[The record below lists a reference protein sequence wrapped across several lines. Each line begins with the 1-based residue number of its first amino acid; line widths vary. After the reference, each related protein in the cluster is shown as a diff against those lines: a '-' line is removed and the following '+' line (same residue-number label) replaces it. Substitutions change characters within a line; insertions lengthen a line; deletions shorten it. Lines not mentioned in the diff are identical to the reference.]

1 MRYSSKKL
9 NHPGR
14 FTTSTR
20 KMDVYLE
27 EVCPNKS
34 DIDDKAKVYA
44 YSYEDHLVHEAL
56 EMYEE
61 EQAEI
66 DDMLEQDFHRQLH
79 TQDTVIE
86 YAIALYRVRRIIF
99 YLRERF
105 NNANSIDSLMES
117 FEGMS
122 T

>member
-1 MRYSSKKL
+1 
-9 NHPGR
+9 
-14 FTTSTR
+14 
-20 KMDVYLE
+20 MDVYLE

-44 YSYEDHLVHEAL
+44 YSYEEHLVHEAL

-61 EQAEI
+61 EEAEI

-99 YLRERF
+99 HLRERF
-105 NNANSIDSLMES
+105 NNSNEMNCLMES